1 MDKRFKM
8 LEIKY
13 RNDSMKNVRLESSR
27 VSPSTEATTE
37 LKRAIGITYFRILE
51 PN

>member
-1 MDKRFKM
+1 
-8 LEIKY
+8 
-13 RNDSMKNVRLESSR
+13 MKNVRLQSSR

-51 PN
+51 PNWAHNNQGSA